1 MYDEIA
7 NDLSDQY
14 KDLPKAKM
22 PRWGLAVKTLID
34 ERKKHGKDVSVQWLA
49 EKTGINSKHLFNII
63 AQRIK
68 DPASDKLIKIAD
80 AFGITFSEL
89 AGRAASE
96 ESRNIHF
103 TGFAQRGYIDY
114 SQHGFT
120 IQSLTPPGTGTRD
133 FFMGIMII
141 KPLKELK
148 KWKFEEAS
156 MVCLYVESGTIELTY
171 GNKTHRIQANESVYF
186 DGGIPHKL
194 MNIDSIEAK
203 VILVTSPP
211 IH

>member
-1 MYDEIA
+1 MYDNIA
-7 NDLSDQY
+7 SDLADQY
-14 KDLPKAKM
+14 KGLPKAKI
-22 PRWGLAVKTLID
+22 PRWGLAIKTLL
-34 ERKKHGKDVSVQWLA
+34 EEKNRQGKETSVQWLA
-49 EKTGINSKHLFNII
+49 KKTGINAKHLFNII

-68 DPASDKLIKIAD
+68 DPSSDKLAKISD

-89 AGRAASE
+89 AGRAAAE
-96 ESRNIHF
+96 DPRNIYI
-103 TGFAQRGYIDY
+103 TGFGQRGYIDY
-114 SQHGFT
+114 SQHGFS

-148 KWKFEEAS
+148 KWKFEQAS
-156 MVCLYVESGTIELTY
+156 TVCLYVESGTIELTY

-194 MNIDSIEAK
+194 MNVDSIEAK
-203 VILVTSPP
+203 VILLTQPA